1 MTAGGWPDP
10 DPRVSKSF
18 AEDSPVGDRW
28 QNRVKAI
35 VYPLI
40 LPLQTR
46 LVGVRLG
53 LEDLKAPLTWGS
65 RGAEFDYVI
74 SRLGKSRIEA
84 KRLLIQGVG
93 DGKEFR
99 FWEPYSPEYLVGVDL
114 FPEPL
119 ETTAAQTGASCTA
132 ADVAALPF
140 PPATFDGVAS
150 INTWEH
156 IKQPEVV
163 LAETRRIVKS
173 GGWFLATFGPLY
185 KSLGGDH
192 VCDLRGGL
200 EHGYNHLLLDP
211 EVYMDFIEHMTVP
224 GIDIVDGS
232 PRAGFLFVELDLFS
246 HLGWREYYRI
256 FSEYLDLDLFTV
268 HVDPAAIEFRNRFP
282 DKWSAILD
290 KGHSKEDLLA
300 SAITVL
306 GRFKQPAPHH
316 TT

>member
-93 DGKEFR
+93 DGKEFLPAM
-99 FWEPYSPEYLVGVDL
+99 FH
-114 FPEPL
+114 
-119 ETTAAQTGASCTA
+119 AAIRHLKFLRSAG
-132 ADVAALPF
+132 
-140 PPATFDGVAS
+140 
-150 INTWEH
+150 
-156 IKQPEVV
+156 
-163 LAETRRIVKS
+163 RIVKWPFS
-173 GGWFLATFGPLY
+173 AYPL
-185 KSLGGDH
+185 
-192 VCDLRGGL
+192 
-200 EHGYNHLLLDP
+200 
-211 EVYMDFIEHMTVP
+211 VP
-224 GIDIVDGS
+224 
-232 PRAGFLFVELDLFS
+232 
-246 HLGWREYYRI
+246 
-256 FSEYLDLDLFTV
+256 
-268 HVDPAAIEFRNRFP
+268 
-282 DKWSAILD
+282 
-290 KGHSKEDLLA
+290 
-300 SAITVL
+300 
-306 GRFKQPAPHH
+306 
-316 TT
+316 